1 MSRKY
6 IKNRGIKQIMQQE
19 MITVPK
25 KVYEDLQK
33 QAKIDMDLLYQ
44 LMSSFKDIKEGRVR
58 KVR

>member
-1 MSRKY
+1 
-6 IKNRGIKQIMQQE
+6 MQQE

-25 KVYEDLQK
+25 KVYENLQK